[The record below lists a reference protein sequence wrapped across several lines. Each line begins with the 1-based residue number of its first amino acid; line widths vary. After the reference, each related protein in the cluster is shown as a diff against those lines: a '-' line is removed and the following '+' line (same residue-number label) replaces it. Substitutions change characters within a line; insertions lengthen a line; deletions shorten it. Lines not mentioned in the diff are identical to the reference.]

1 MLPHVFAYLDLAS
14 GSMIVQAAIAGIV
27 VVPVMFRNKIR
38 ALLGRNKSTDDTVLL
53 SETDGMSPDASTDVA
68 GTDAAA
74 ADRS

>member
-38 ALLGRNKSTDDTVLL
+38 TLLGRNKSTDDTMLL
-53 SETDGMSPDASTDVA
+53 SEADN
-68 GTDAAA
+68 AA
-74 ADRS
+74 ADVTPDAAGPDAAGSDRS